1 MLSEIMLPNVLAR
14 ESIQQLLQQLVRIP
28 SVNPIIAPA
37 EGTGERAIAE
47 FARDWLQQRGVRA
60 WIDELAPGRCNAV
73 GEPGSGDGPTLV
85 GCAHIDTVQTEGMT
99 IPPFG
104 GHAENGR
111 VYGRGSYDMKGGVA
125 AVMAAAAA
133 LAETEMRGRF
143 MTALVADEEYASI
156 GAQDFVR
163 RYRAD
168 ACVVT
173 EPTARGMAE
182 LVTAHKGFVWLEIVT
197 GGRAAHGSR
206 WEEGHS
212 AIAAMAR
219 IVSALDDFDRD
230 VLRKRMHPLV
240 GPASMHSAL
249 ISGGSGLSTYAA
261 ECRLQVERR
270 TIPGETV
277 EQVVKE
283 LRHLVGDDARVN
295 VTLSRPPLEAP
306 GDSRIAA
313 CARLAITKVTGVAP
327 PNAGVAYW
335 MDAALFAEAGIETV
349 NFGAQGEGAHAPVEW
364 VDVET
369 VVQCARAL
377 YETGVMFCAV

>member
-1 MLSEIMLPNVLAR
+1 MLPESLSR
-14 ESIQQLLQQLVRIP
+14 ESVQELLQQLVRIP
-28 SVNPIIAPA
+28 SVNPTIAPN
-37 EGTGERAIAE
+37 EGTGERAVAE
-47 FARDWLQQRGVRA
+47 FARQWLEQHGVRA

-73 GEPGSGDGPTLV
+73 SETGAGSGPTLV

-99 IPPFG
+99 IPPFEAR
-104 GHAENGR
+104 AEDGR
-111 VYGRGSYDMKGGVA
+111 IYGRGAYDMKGGVA

-133 LAETEMRGRF
+133 FAEAGLRGKF

-197 GGRAAHGSR
+197 AGRAAHGSR
-206 WEEGHS
+206 WEEGRS

-219 IVSALDDFDRD
+219 IISALDDFDRF
-230 VLRKRMHPLV
+230 VLRQRVDPLV

-249 ISGGSGLSTYAA
+249 VHGGSGLSTYAA

-277 EQVVKE
+277 DQVVAEIRQIIGTEGE
-283 LRHLVGDDARVN
+283 LKLTLAR
-295 VTLSRPPLEAP
+295 SPLQASE
-306 GDSRIAA
+306 DSRIAQ
-313 CARLAITKVTGVAP
+313 CARAAFRKVTGATP
-327 PNAGVAYW
+327 PSAGVAYW
-335 MDAALFAEAGIETV
+335 MDAALFADAGIDTV
-349 NFGAQGEGAHAPVEW
+349 NFGALGDGAHAAVEW
-364 VDVET
+364 VDVDT
-369 VVQCARAL
+369 VVQCARTL
-377 YETGVMFCAV
+377 YETGVTFCGV